1 MKITYQ
7 MSEIEQ
13 NAFEEHCRASE
24 TYKTVK
30 LDLYAEKVRW
40 LKAIEPTGEMAL
52 EDFYLFE
59 QYQLEGLSYDDSR
72 YKIIKVK
79 GYDNGKSSPKY
90 FWEYWAKHHKE
101 SVIEVD
107 DKHHNGYFQKRY
119 IKEEK

>member
-7 MSEIEQ
+7 MSKIQ
-13 NAFEEHCRASE
+13 QDAFEWHCRASE
-24 TYKTVK
+24 IIIEVEVPLWEFDVVNRRDTDKPGK
-30 LDLYAEKVRW
+30 LLTKV
-40 LKAIEPTGEMAL
+40 
-52 EDFYLFE
+52 F
-59 QYQLEGLSYDDSR
+59 
-72 YKIIKVK
+72 KVK